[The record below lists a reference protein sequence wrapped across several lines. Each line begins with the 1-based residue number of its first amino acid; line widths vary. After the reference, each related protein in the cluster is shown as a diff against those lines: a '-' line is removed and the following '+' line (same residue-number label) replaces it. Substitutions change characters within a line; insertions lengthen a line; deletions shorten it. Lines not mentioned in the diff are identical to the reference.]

1 MAMRFLLTRC
11 AFRREMLPV
20 ENLVLVEAA
29 GRSANICENCL
40 AILIVHHRY
49 HNLKM
54 EKLIV
59 QISTELNGS

>member
-1 MAMRFLLTRC
+1 
-11 AFRREMLPV
+11 MLPV